1 MNEPRTQDKKLGR
14 GLSALLGDN
23 KAKAAMIVAQNQ
35 QNQPAHNPRHPNIEM
50 IEVSKLVAGVYQP
63 RRHFDQDELQELAGS
78 IKEHGI
84 LQPII
89 VRKADEENHYEI
101 IAGERR
107 YRASKIAGLNKVP
120 VIVKKINNHEAL
132 ELAIIEN
139 VQRADLSLIEEAEGY
154 RQLIHEF
161 SYSQEQVA
169 QKTGKSRSHIANILR
184 LLTLPQS
191 VHNLLNKKVIS
202 MGHARAIINSKDP
215 EELARKIVETAL
227 TVREAE
233 EMVRDEKIEKIKN
246 TPVLVRTESKVKFVN
261 SAHLNDLENKLADIL
276 DSRVKI
282 HFNQFKNSG
291 KITIDFNEINMIE
304 KLIKKLS

>member
-1 MNEPRTQDKKLGR
+1 MNEARAQDKKLGR

-35 QNQPAHNPRHPNIEM
+35 QNQPVHNPKHPHIEM

-107 YRASKIAGLNKVP
+107 YRASKLIGLAKVP

-215 EELARKIVETAL
+215 EELAKRIVDTAL

-233 EMVRDEKIEKIKN
+233 ELVRDEKIEKIKN

-261 SAHLNDLENKLADIL
+261 SAHLTDLENKLADIL

-291 KITIDFNEINMIE
+291 KITIDFNEIGMIE
-304 KLIKKLS
+304 HLITKLK